1 MAITSTEFIS
11 SVASIISGKSL
22 EDTLKITKAIDSI
35 MSTFKTADMNTTQLG
50 IALQIIANEALANTS
65 DGLFS
70 DTTVVVNKI
79 VAAIGLNNLGKTAN
93 LVKTIEQINSV
104 SLSGESQSVTPISVY
119 GQSPTVNGT
128 GPASS
133 SVAVPITPAGAGQTV
148 IYNTSPD
155 PYEYDYE
162 SIRQGGE

>member
-1 MAITSTEFIS
+1 MAISSTDLIS
-11 SVASIISGKSL
+11 NVASIISGKSL
-22 EDTLKITKAIDSI
+22 EETLKITKAIDSI

-50 IALQIIANEALANTS
+50 IALQIIADEALSNSS

-70 DTTVVVNKI
+70 DTTLVVNKI
-79 VAAIGLNNLGKTAN
+79 VAAIGLNNLGKTASF
-93 LVKTIEQINSV
+93 VKTIEQINSV
-104 SLSGESQSVTPISVY
+104 SLSGESQSVTPVSTY
-119 GQSPTVNGT
+119 GNGSGLT
-128 GPASS
+128 ATSS
-133 SVAVPITPAGAGQTV
+133 TSASVAVPITPAGAGQTV